1 MSYQSDTYTALTGS
15 SAITALVS
23 SRIYA
28 DVADGSASTPYLV
41 YQFISAGGE
50 TTHDGERDTEFPLIQ
65 LTAWATSKASAIAIA
80 DAVRNLLE
88 GNTIAGDSA
97 SSFQHSN
104 RFGTYEDDT
113 KLFGEILEYRMQ
125 SKI

>member
-23 SRIYA
+23 TRIYA
-28 DVADGSASTPYLV
+28 DVADGSAAPPYLV

-80 DAVRNLLE
+80 DAVRTLLE
-88 GNTIAGDSA
+88 GNTIAGDSE

>member
-1 MSYQSDTYTALTGS
+1 MSYQSDIYTALTGA

-23 SRIYA
+23 TRIYA
-28 DVADGSASTPYLV
+28 DVADGSATAPYLV

-50 TTHDGERDTEFPLIQ
+50 TTHDGERDTEFPLAQINC
-65 LTAWATSKASAIAIA
+65 WASGKAAAITLA
-80 DAVRNLLE
+80 DAVRTLLE

-104 RFGTYEDDT
+104 RFGTYEPDT

>member
-23 SRIYA
+23 TRIYA
-28 DVADGSASTPYLV
+28 DVADGSAAPPYLV

-50 TTHDGERDTEFPLIQ
+50 TAHDGERDTEFPLIQ

-80 DAVRNLLE
+80 DAVRTLLE
-88 GNTIAGDSA
+88 GNTIAGESA